1 VSIRSPQ
8 DVAGQIQAMMEAQRG
23 KKSAS
28 TINTKHVLFIVSG
41 AFDGLEPIIRRR
53 MSETTIGFATSRND
67 QLTSD
72 DVLES
77 VQTKDLIEFGF
88 EPEFVGRLP
97 VRVVCKSLG
106 VDDLFHILQTSEGSI
121 IRQYEQDFAAYGID
135 ILFKPD
141 GLRRVAEIAVE
152 EKTGARGLMTVCE
165 RVFRNFKYE
174 LPSSDVKR
182 FEVTREVV
190 DCPAEELKKLLADQ
204 SKKEREVAG
213 KILDE
218 FTTRFEES
226 HGIRIEVSEEARTY
240 LIDLSIEGGQSMR
253 DIWVD
258 RFKDYQFG
266 LKLIAQNTGV
276 KTFEI
281 DKAAAENPD
290 KKLSDWVVAS
300 YKEKEA
306 KEASENA
313 SEELP
318 SEQPNT

>member
-1 VSIRSPQ
+1 
-8 DVAGQIQAMMEAQRG
+8 M
-23 KKSAS
+23 AS
-28 TINTKHVLFIVSG
+28 NPSST
-41 AFDGLEPIIRRR
+41 
-53 MSETTIGFATSRND
+53 
-67 QLTSD
+67 
-72 DVLES
+72 DVLEN

-141 GLRRVAEIAVE
+141 GLKRVAEIAVE

-190 DCPAEELKKLLADQ
+190 DCPAEQLQKLLADQ

-226 HGIRIEVSEEARTY
+226 HGIRIEVNEEARAY
-240 LIDLSIEGGQSMR
+240 LIGLSIEGGQSMR

-266 LKLIAQNTGV
+266 LKLIGQNTGL
-276 KTFEI
+276 KTFVI

-306 KEASENA
+306 KEASEDAPKA
-313 SEELP
+313 ST
-318 SEQPNT
+318 SD